1 MAMIASN
8 GPVDVGAEDDSAVRS
23 VVLLPRRS
31 PAERDELVVLWTW
44 DAENNLRSV
53 SFGREGDIW
62 GNG

>member
-8 GPVDVGAEDDSAVRS
+8 GPEDVGAEEESAIRS

-44 DAENNLRSV
+44 DAENNR
-53 SFGREGDIW
+53 GG
-62 GNG
+62 G